1 MGIQETTGTLK
12 LKNVTKLGLLLKAAY
27 CAMLQPEYK
36 VTLSS
41 VGKYNAFCTI
51 LAITLYGISAL
62 NKKSLSDGD

>member
-51 LAITLYGISAL
+51 LAITLYGYLCSKQ
-62 NKKSLSDGD
+62 KKSF